1 MTLPRATQPLVG
13 FAGLLRRH
21 GFAISPDQTIDFIAG
36 VGLLGPRG
44 IHDVRSAA
52 LALFSIPPERREA
65 FDALF
70 RAHFMGAAL
79 TPPAT
84 GDDGDEVAAHEGAG
98 ETTVEFDEGEDEA
111 GEMATAAERLSRRD
125 LALADDE
132 AIGRFARLAKARLPR
147 RRSYRRRASRKGD
160 QPDIRRA
167 IRAAARRDGELTT
180 LPRRRRKTRQRR
192 ILLLIDVSA
201 SMRAES
207 DAALRFAHQL
217 VQSAERAEVFTLGTR
232 LTRITSSLAPAGRA
246 EALARAAA
254 LIADLDGGTRI
265 GEALQAFLA
274 VPRYA
279 GFARGAAVVVI
290 SDGLERGDPAAMID
304 AVRRLS
310 RASWTLDWLSPLAGA
325 ADFAPKTEALAAILP
340 DLDRL
345 APGGGVNAIVD
356 HMLEL
361 GAYR

>member
-1 MTLPRATQPLVG
+1 MTLPRAVEPFVG
-13 FAGLLRRH
+13 FADLLRRH
-21 GFAISPDQTIDFIAG
+21 GFAVSPDQTIDFIAG
-36 VGLLGPRG
+36 VGLLGPREIG
-44 IHDVRSAA
+44 DVRLAA
-52 LALFSIPPERREA
+52 LALFSIQPERREE

-70 RAHFMGAAL
+70 RAHFMDETLSA
-79 TPPAT
+79 PAT
-84 GDDGDEVAAHEGAG
+84 GEDGDEVAAHESGG
-98 ETTVEFDEGEDEA
+98 ETSVEFEEGEDEA
-111 GEMATAAERLSRRD
+111 GEEATAAERLSSRD
-125 LALADDE
+125 LAEREDD
-132 AIGRFARLAKARLPR
+132 AIARFARLAKARLPR

-207 DAALRFAHQL
+207 DVALRFAHQL

-232 LTRITSSLAPAGRA
+232 LTRITPALAPAGRP
-246 EALARAAA
+246 EALARAGA
-254 LIADLDGGTRI
+254 LIADLGGGTRI
-265 GEALQAFLA
+265 GEALQTFLA

-279 GFARGAAVVVI
+279 GFVRGAAVVVI

-304 AVRRLS
+304 AVRRLA
-310 RASWTLDWLSPLAGA
+310 RASWTLDWLSPLAGG
-325 ADFAPKTEALAAILP
+325 ADFAPRTEALAAILP

-345 APGGGVNAIVD
+345 APGGGASAIVN

-361 GAYR
+361 GARR